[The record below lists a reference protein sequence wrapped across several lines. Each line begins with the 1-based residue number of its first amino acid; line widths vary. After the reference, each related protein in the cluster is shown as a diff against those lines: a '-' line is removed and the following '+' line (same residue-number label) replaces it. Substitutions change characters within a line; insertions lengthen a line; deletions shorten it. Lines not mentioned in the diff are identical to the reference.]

1 MPVTWTVSSAWR
13 RGRLRDAHYA
23 LGWRIYDYAGHPM
36 VFHAGAVEGYRAMIG
51 ILPEEDVA
59 LVMLWNCENAVPAGL
74 FATVVDRMLGLP
86 SKDWLQ
92 LDKLR
97 TKRR

>member
-1 MPVTWTVSSAWR
+1 
-13 RGRLRDAHYA
+13 
-23 LGWRIYDYAGHPM
+23 
-36 VFHAGAVEGYRAMIG
+36 
-51 ILPEEDVA
+51 
-59 LVMLWNCENAVPAGL
+59 MLWNCENAVPAGL